1 MLFSLLESRLDN
13 CPNRSSVEPSL
24 CAKAVAGT
32 NDGLD
37 DPTSIIAD
45 IVVAIS
51 STGLFGKIMLFL
63 YDIGYKSLAYI
74 YKVYFIYKNE
84 IE

>member
-1 MLFSLLESRLDN
+1 MLFSLLESRFNN

-37 DPTSIIAD
+37 DATNSIAD
-45 IVVAIS
+45 IVVVIS

-63 YDIGYKSLAYI
+63 YDIGYKSPAYI
-74 YKVYFIYKNE
+74 YMVYFIYNKS